1 MGPVDV
7 SIGHNDDFFVAKVF
21 FFVTVLD
28 TAAQRLDHVLDFL
41 VLGNLVK
48 RSGSHIQDFAPQRQ
62 NRLRH
67 AVASLFGGT
76 ARRIA
81 LDDKNF
87 GIFGR
92 RFRTVGQ
99 FARQAQPFGRAFAVL
114 DFLFLFPAAELRTR
128 NHVFH
133 QRRGV
138 FGIGGKPVVERILD
152 RLFDQPHRLA

>member
-1 MGPVDV
+1 MSVFDQLRHLLIEESHQQRSNMGPVDV

-76 ARRIA
+76 ARRIS
-81 LDDKNF
+81 LDDKDF
-87 GIFGR
+87 RQSRIFLL
-92 RFRTVGQ
+92 TVGQ
-99 FARQAQPFGRAFAVL
+99 LARQ
-114 DFLFLFPAAELRTR
+114 
-128 NHVFH
+128 
-133 QRRGV
+133 
-138 FGIGGKPVVERILD
+138 
-152 RLFDQPHRLA
+152 